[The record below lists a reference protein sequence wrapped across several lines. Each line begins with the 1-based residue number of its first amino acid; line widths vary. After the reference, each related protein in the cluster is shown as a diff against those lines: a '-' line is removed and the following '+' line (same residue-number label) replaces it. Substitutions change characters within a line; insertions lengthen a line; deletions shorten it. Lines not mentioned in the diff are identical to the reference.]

1 VSENSQENTRSSNA
15 AISAVTQS
23 ISFSGPLP
31 PPGLL
36 KQYNDVIPNGAERIM
51 AMAERQSAHREAL
64 EDKVVTG
71 NLASQ
76 ARGSH
81 YAFLICLV
89 SIVGGFVLIGM
100 GKSIVGVSAVIGS
113 LATLTSVF
121 LLAKREQRRDR
132 MEKSATVDK
141 RIDS

>member
-1 VSENSQENTRSSNA
+1 
-15 AISAVTQS
+15 
-23 ISFSGPLP
+23 
-31 PPGLL
+31 
-36 KQYNDVIPNGAERIM
+36 M